1 MGQYIPVSTP
11 ADKTYQRNRALTH
24 VISFLG
30 EKYKENHNGIII
42 QMQSD
47 YKVGMD
53 YIDRKCGKGFKTT
66 IRNLMNSTRKMT
78 MFNAGYPRC
87 LRTIHGFLEPGM
99 SAQSRRSQIKTAAHF
114 LVCPAATCR
123 LVGVNRTEYLRRC
136 ISKMELGD
144 GQKREPELDRCRGD
158 RQAEPTWERR
168 GWCSGFLS
176 WGITSEGECSVEFC
190 T

>member
-11 ADKTYQRNRALTH
+11 ADKTYQRNRTLTH

-30 EKYKENHNGIII
+30 EKYKENHNGIFI

-78 MFNAGYPRC
+78 MFNAGYRNWKFHRQKAEKFFRILYQVLKKSNADEEIWALFDYLYGDISCSLPIEKC
-87 LRTIHGFLEPGM
+87 GSHIISCPYKAALNQVKNGN
-99 SAQSRRSQIKTAAHF
+99 QYSQEDKKAVARIESTF
-114 LVCPAATCR
+114 PAYDS
-123 LVGVNRTEYLRRC
+123 LYH
-136 ISKMELGD
+136 D
-144 GQKREPELDRCRGD
+144 
-158 RQAEPTWERR
+158 
-168 GWCSGFLS
+168 
-176 WGITSEGECSVEFC
+176 
-190 T
+190 